1 MTQRVSRDYQN
12 NIKVLGKDILLFLE
26 AIIPSLPKVDKGK
39 IKIVNIA
46 EGNYITKYPIPIL
59 FFQVG
64 LVA

>member
-46 EGNYITKYPIPIL
+46 EGNYITKWADI
-59 FFQVG
+59 VT
-64 LVA
+64 